1 MNVAHADFLQDPE
14 AYPSHA
20 DQCAACRAIV
30 ERLDASVAADG
41 IRLDRLPLAGWEGS
55 AYRSWGFVAAVSVII
70 AAIAI
75 ALCHVAGITPFRAV
89 ESDVSISQW
98 RTLLSLLTGTLKHA
112 TLALQ
117 IVFGALFVAVNT
129 LLFVLLR
136 RPPRG
141 IDA

>member
-1 MNVAHADFLQDPE
+1 MNDAHADFLQDPE
-14 AYPSHA
+14 AHASHV
-20 DQCAACRAIV
+20 DECAACRAIV

-41 IRLDRLPLAGWEGS
+41 IRLDRLPLAAWEGA

-70 AAIAI
+70 AAVAI
-75 ALCHVAGITPFRAV
+75 ALCHVAGITPLRAV
-89 ESDVSISQW
+89 ESDASIGQW
-98 RTLLSLLTGTLKHA
+98 RTLLSVLTGVLQRA
-112 TLALQ
+112 TLAWQ
-117 IVFGALFVAVNT
+117 IVFAALFVAVNT